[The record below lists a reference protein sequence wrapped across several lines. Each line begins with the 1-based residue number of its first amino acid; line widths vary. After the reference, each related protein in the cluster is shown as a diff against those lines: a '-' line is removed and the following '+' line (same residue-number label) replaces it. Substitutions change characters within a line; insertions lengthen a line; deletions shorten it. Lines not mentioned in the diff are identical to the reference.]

1 MQRIVAAILLTAWTG
16 FSCNAAASVPQS
28 EIPSTTRVVHAGE
41 KSTITVPSGTKVAL
55 TLTSPIWSKSAKV
68 GDSIHSVTSFP
79 VAVGNDMAI
88 PPGTYVEGR
97 IDGLTRPSWRSN
109 HAEFQF
115 HFTKL
120 VFANGYTVELRDV
133 LENFD
138 STGNRSVSVNA
149 ALAGTTAEMNHGV
162 AVSVDIEAAI
172 ARVYIEVTSR
182 NDILLDNGAPIEM
195 LLQSPLSLD
204 AGFVAAAVSRAKP
217 LQISATKSSTKCLP
231 TLGTP
236 GTSDTVIPGS
246 PGTPD
251 TVIPGAP
258 GMPDTV
264 IPGIPAT
271 PPMVIPGTP
280 GTPGTACPGPPI
292 VASIPVGKD
301 EHTKIITLTSPM
313 QLGGVLLSPGKYQ
326 LRWSGLGPTAQ
337 IQFLQNKKPAAQVN
351 ARIVILSNKPPAD
364 ESAPRRN
371 ADGTISLALLEFAG
385 ESFALIFD

>member
-16 FSCNAAASVPQS
+16 FSCNTAASVPQS
-28 EIPSTTRVVHAGE
+28 EIPSTTRVVHASE

-79 VAVGNDMAI
+79 VAVGNEMAI

-97 IDGLTRPSWRSN
+97 IDGLARPRWLSN
-109 HAEFQF
+109 HAEFQV

-120 VFANGYTVELRDV
+120 VFANGYTVELPDV
-133 LENFD
+133 PESFG
-138 STGNRSVSVNA
+138 SGGNPSDVA
-149 ALAGTTAEMNHGV
+149 ALVE
-162 AVSVDIEAAI
+162 IEAAI
-172 ARVYIEVTSR
+172 ARVYVEVTAR
-182 NDILLDNGAPIEM
+182 NDVLLDNGAPIEM

-204 AGFVAAAVSRAKP
+204 AGFVAAAVSRSKP

-231 TLGTP
+231 TPGTP

-271 PPMVIPGTP
+271 PPTVIPGTP
-280 GTPGTACPGPPI
+280 GTPGTVCPGPPI

-313 QLGGVLLSPGKYQ
+313 QLGGTLLSPGKYQ
-326 LRWSGLGPTAQ
+326 LRWSGLGPTAL
-337 IQFLQNKKPAAQVN
+337 IQFLQNKKPAAQAN

-364 ESAPRRN
+364 EAAPRRN
-371 ADGTISLALLEFAG
+371 ADGTISLALLDFAG